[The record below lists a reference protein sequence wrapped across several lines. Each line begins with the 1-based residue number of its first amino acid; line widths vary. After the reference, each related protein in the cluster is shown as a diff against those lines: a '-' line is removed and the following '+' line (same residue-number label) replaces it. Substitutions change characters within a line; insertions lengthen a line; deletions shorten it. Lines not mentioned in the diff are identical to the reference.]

1 MPYAEFILPSLAAVS
16 AIGLIYLAGCAFFG
30 NDM

>member
-1 MPYAEFILPSLAAVS
+1 MPYADFILPSLAAVS
-16 AIGLIYLAGCAFFG
+16 AIGLIYPFGCAFFG

>member
-1 MPYAEFILPSLAAVS
+1 MPFAEFILPSLAAVA
-16 AIGLIYLAGCAFFG
+16 AIGLIYIFGCAFFG

>member
-1 MPYAEFILPSLAAVS
+1 MPFAEFILPTLAALL
-16 AIGLIYLAGCAFFG
+16 AIGGIYLFGCAFFG